1 MLAKTINNRVDIWLG
16 LNPEY
21 RGLNNNVA
29 KQLQNTLYWV
39 IDILE
44 LTWNENKN
52 DLWLNSGWEINQEW
66 YLLNWEIFDGIEDI
80 ISIKNWS
87 IAIVYKL
94 ENRVFWIHATKIA
107 NDFQQFLLD
116 NQQDEDQKEDIDL
129 KPIDK
134 TFEKVVKVRQVI
146 DLKTWNKF
154 QKLFD
159 LEKYIIENSKK
170 DIVDGNYFE
179 SEKNEAF
186 KKLYKIL
193 SNK

>member
-29 KQLQNTLYWV
+29 NQLQNTLYWV

-52 DLWLNSGWEINQEW
+52 DLWLNSGWEINKEW